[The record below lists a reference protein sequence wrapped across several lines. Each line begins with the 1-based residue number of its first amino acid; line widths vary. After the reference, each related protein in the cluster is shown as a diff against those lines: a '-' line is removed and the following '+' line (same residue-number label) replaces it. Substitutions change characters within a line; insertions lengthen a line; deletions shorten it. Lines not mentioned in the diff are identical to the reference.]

1 MNTSPKMDEDKHPK
15 QSHTSFNEVRVDE
28 PHTFPALWDLS
39 ELLAKPSVSSNGHRP
54 GKNGSA
60 PPAGPVEKPAK
71 PGDMPARKISE
82 LPDWDY
88 PGSVFKPY

>member
-1 MNTSPKMDEDKHPK
+1 MNTSPKMDEDKQP
-15 QSHTSFNEVRVDE
+15 QHTHASFNEVRVDE

-39 ELLAKPSVSSNGHRP
+39 ELLAGPPVSPNGHRP

-60 PPAGPVEKPAK
+60 PPADPVERPAK

-82 LPDWDY
+82 LPDWDF

>member
-1 MNTSPKMDEDKHPK
+1 MNTSKKMDEDKHP
-15 QSHTSFNEVRVDE
+15 QHTHASFNELRVDE

-39 ELLAKPSVSSNGHRP
+39 ELLARPSVSSNGHRP

-60 PPAGPVEKPAK
+60 APDGPVERPAK

>member
-1 MNTSPKMDEDKHPK
+1 
-15 QSHTSFNEVRVDE
+15 
-28 PHTFPALWDLS
+28 
-39 ELLAKPSVSSNGHRP
+39 VSSNGHRP

-60 PPAGPVEKPAK
+60 SPAGPVEKPAK